1 MEAYLLSLSFKIAS
15 ECMLHNDSEKELIR
29 LCFISRVMK
38 GTGMGLPS
46 LSIGTLG
53 KEEIWLLDMLREM
66 RDGN

>member
-1 MEAYLLSLSFKIAS
+1 
-15 ECMLHNDSEKELIR
+15 MLHNDSEKELIR